1 MARVL
6 VTGGAGFIGSHLV
19 QALVQRG
26 DKVRVFDNFSTGSA
40 ENLSQV
46 AHQIELVAGDLHNRT
61 QVREAVSGV
70 ELIFHEAAFVSVP
83 ESIENPAE
91 CYKAN
96 VQGTIEVLEAAR
108 KAGVKR
114 IVLASSCAVYGA
126 IPTMPLRESMPPE
139 CLSPYAA
146 SKQFNEGLAQ
156 LYSNAY
162 RLPVVALRYF
172 NVYGP
177 RQRGGPYSGVISK
190 FVSNLAEG
198 KPPVIYGDGT
208 QTRDFTHVSDV
219 VQGSMLALETAN
231 LGGEVFNISAGAR
244 ISINELAQ
252 RLSRIMNVD
261 MEPEYA
267 HERPGDIKH
276 SRGDI
281 QKAKKILG
289 FAPKVSIQEGL
300 ETVVEWQLN
309 RSSRELPQQ
318 PKIVD
323 TSR

>member
-177 RQRGGPYSGVISK
+177 RQSTDSDYAAVIPK
-190 FVSNLAEG
+190 FVLRLKANQS
-198 KPPVIYGDGT
+198 PIIYGDGS
-208 QTRDFTHVSDV
+208 QSRDFIFVEDV
-219 VQGSMLALETAN
+219 VRAN
-231 LGGEVFNISAGAR
+231 LLASEKEEAAGKIFNICSGTETSL
-244 ISINELAQ
+244 IDLLSVFHSIITASPEAEFTNP
-252 RLSRIMNVD
+252 RL
-261 MEPEYA
+261 
-267 HERPGDIKH
+267 GDIPR
-276 SRGDI
+276 SVGDPDLAA
-281 QKAKKILG
+281 QVLG
-289 FAPKVSIQEGL
+289 FRAQVSLEEGL
-300 ETVVEWQLN
+300 KRYIEAWQA
-309 RSSRELPQQ
+309 
-318 PKIVD
+318 
-323 TSR
+323 